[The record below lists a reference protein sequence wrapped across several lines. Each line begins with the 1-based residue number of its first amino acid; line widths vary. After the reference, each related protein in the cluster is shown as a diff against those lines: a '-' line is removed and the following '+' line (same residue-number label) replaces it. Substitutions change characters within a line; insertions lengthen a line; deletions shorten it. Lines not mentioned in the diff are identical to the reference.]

1 MSALRKLG
9 IAVTATMLTGA
20 VLSLPTTVD
29 AKQRYGNRIHSGTYY
44 SIPHHNEYYPLFSR
58 YTGGYREYY
67 PLFSRYAG
75 GREYYP
81 FFSRYAGGSGEYY
94 SFFRR

>member
-1 MSALRKLG
+1 MSALRKIG

-20 VLSLPTTVD
+20 VLSLPTAVD

-94 SFFRR
+94 PFFRR